1 MTTRIETSAAPA
13 AAAPD
18 EDCQSNLTFGEFV
31 ETLKRLRA
39 APTFDDLQRW
49 LGEVSVGA
57 EELRPYVQ
65 FRPGTYVRTR
75 VLKNE
80 HAELLVLCWRPGHY
94 TSIHD
99 HNGSYSAIRVVSGL
113 MHETLYDFDE
123 RAGLR
128 LTASREW
135 RPGRITTADIPDI
148 HRIGNAETSG
158 RDLIT
163 LHCYAP
169 PFDSIRTY
177 KLGSTETGT
186 LVPEAPREIAAR

>member
-1 MTTRIETSAAPA
+1 MTTHLDTSAAPA
-13 AAAPD
+13 AAPD
-18 EDCQSNLTFGEFV
+18 GECQSGLSFGDLV
-31 ETLKRLRA
+31 ETLGTLRA
-39 APTFDDLQRW
+39 APAFDDLQRW

-123 RAGLR
+123 QAGLR

-148 HRIGNAETSG
+148 HRIGNACDSG
-158 RDLIT
+158 GDMIT
-163 LHCYAP
+163 LHCYSP
-169 PFDSIRTY
+169 PFETIRTY
-177 KLGSTETGT
+177 QLGSTETGT
-186 LVPEAPREIAAR
+186 LRPEDPREV